1 MPPSDPVRRGMDEI
15 ARRVDLPRQIVGKCR
30 KRFFEERMAGLEER
44 AGGRPR
50 VASRAWP
57 TALPPEPA
65 GYPAR
70 SHPPGAGSVDRQDD
84 VVRWLTE
91 DALRPWRHSSW
102 LFPRDPAFSEKAGR
116 VLNLYEGSWEGVP
129 LTAADCVTSADEK
142 TSIQA
147 RTRIHRTRA
156 APGEPMR
163 VEQEYERKGQGAPV
177 RVLSPLLPRVRAR
190 GTDSARAGRSEAST
204 GAEPRRAASRRY

>member
-1 MPPSDPVRRGMDEI
+1 MDEI
-15 ARRVDLPRQIVGKCR
+15 ARRVDLPRQIVSKCR

-44 AGGRPR
+44 ARAGVHALPHEHGLPLSRLSLR
-50 VASRAWP
+50 DIRREVIRRGLVASIGETTLW
-57 TALPPEPA
+57 
-65 GYPAR
+65 
-70 SHPPGAGSVDRQDD
+70 
-84 VVRWLTE
+84 RWLTE